1 MLQTLKIENFALIE
15 NASIDFEKGLNILLG
30 ETGAGKS
37 LIFKSLLFV
46 LGAKMDR
53 SIIRSGKDT
62 VRVQALFSDLSQ
74 EVESLLSECGFECEN
89 ELLIVRTL
97 GQDGKGQI
105 RVNGMIATTAM
116 LKQLASVLV
125 DFYTQHESVD
135 MLNTKNHL
143 AMLDKFDGE
152 GVRKLKDDLSILLQQ
167 MNEINKKIKTLGGD
181 EHERERLIS
190 LLKFQNDEIEQAN
203 LEIGEDEKIKDRLK
217 VLNNS
222 EKIFNAISS
231 CEMLLSDNAD
241 SVANQLQEISSQ
253 LASLS
258 SIDQISSFK
267 ERLDSVRYEL
277 DDILDGLVDMKDQ
290 TYFDQHEFDFLD
302 QRSDLIKSLCRK
314 YGGSIE
320 KVLEFGHKA
329 KQQLELLED
338 GEFELEKLE
347 LQKKSVLDQMKVVAN
362 KLSDLRKQ
370 TALIIEDKVEKE
382 LKQLGMKSSKFQVE
396 FKLFEQISSNGQDDV
411 KFNFS
416 ANAGQEVKSLAK
428 TASGGE
434 LSRFMLA
441 IKNIFAQNGATST
454 LLFDEIDAGISGE
467 TGKIVGQKL
476 KNITKF
482 SQVLCITHLPQVAA
496 FGDNFINVSKT
507 EKNGQTFS
515 QAKILQ
521 GDEIVQAVAKITG
534 GNNLSD
540 IAISHA
546 REMMKEAQSC
556 LPL

>member
-143 AMLDKFDGE
+143 AMLDKFAGE

-277 DDILDGLVDMKDQ
+277 EDILDGLVDMKDQ

-320 KVLEFGHKA
+320 KVLEFGQKA

-347 LQKKSVLDQMKVVAN
+347 SQKKSLLDQMKVVAN

-482 SQVLCITHLPQVAA
+482 SQVFCITHLPQVAA

>member
-15 NASIDFEKGLNILLG
+15 NISIDFEKGLNIVLG
-30 ETGAGKS
+30 ETGSGKS

-46 LGAKMDR
+46 LGSKIDR
-53 SIIRSGKDT
+53 SVIRSGKDFM
-62 VRVQALFSDLSQ
+62 RVQALFSDLNQ
-74 EVESLLSECGFECEN
+74 ETISFLTEAGYECEG

-97 GQDGKGQI
+97 SQDGKSQVRI
-105 RVNGMIATTAM
+105 NGMIATAAM
-116 LKQLASVLV
+116 LKELSSFLA

-135 MLNTKNHL
+135 MLSTKNHL
-143 AMLDKFDGE
+143 AMLDKFAGDTIKKVKE
-152 GVRKLKDDLSILLQQ
+152 DLAKLASQ
-167 MNEINKKIKTLGGD
+167 MSEINKKIKTLGGD
-181 EHERERLIS
+181 ENERARLIS
-190 LLKFQNDEIEQAN
+190 LLKFQCDEIEQAN
-203 LEIGEDEKIKDRLK
+203 LEIGEDEKIKERLK

-222 EKIFNAISS
+222 EKIFNAVSN
-231 CEMLLSDNAD
+231 CEMLLSYNAD
-241 SVANQLQEISSQ
+241 SVSNQLQEVSAQ
-253 LASLS
+253 LAFLS
-258 SIDQISSFK
+258 SIEEISAFK
-267 ERLDSVRYEL
+267 ERIDSARYEL
-277 DDILDGLVDMKDQ
+277 DDILDGLIELKDQ
-290 TYFDQHEFDFLD
+290 TSFDQHEFDMLD
-302 QRSDLIKSLCRK
+302 QRSDVVKSLCRK

-320 KVLEFGHKA
+320 KVLDFGQNA

-338 GEFELEKLE
+338 GEYELEKLE
-347 LQKKSVLDQMKVVAN
+347 LQKNSVLEQMKVLAE
-362 KLSDLRKQ
+362 KLSELRKQ
-370 TALIIEDKVEKE
+370 TALTVEERVEQE
-382 LKQLGMKSSKFQVE
+382 LKELGMKSSKFQVE
-396 FKLFEQISSNGQDDV
+396 FNRLEQIYANGQDDV

-496 FGDNFINVSKT
+496 FGNNFINVSKT
-507 EKNGQTFS
+507 EKNGHTFS

-521 GDEIVQAVAKITG
+521 GEEIVQAIARITG
-534 GNNLSD
+534 GNSLSD
-540 IAISHA
+540 IAVSHA
-546 REMMKEAQSC
+546 REMLKDAQC
-556 LPL
+556 

>member
-1 MLQTLKIENFALIE
+1 
-15 NASIDFEKGLNILLG
+15 
-30 ETGAGKS
+30 
-37 LIFKSLLFV
+37 
-46 LGAKMDR
+46 
-53 SIIRSGKDT
+53 
-62 VRVQALFSDLSQ
+62 
-74 EVESLLSECGFECEN
+74 
-89 ELLIVRTL
+89 
-97 GQDGKGQI
+97 
-105 RVNGMIATTAM
+105 MIATTAM

-143 AMLDKFDGE
+143 AMLDKFAGE

-347 LQKKSVLDQMKVVAN
+347 LQKKSVFDQMKVVAN

-546 REMMKEAQSC
+546 REMMKETQSC

>member
-105 RVNGMIATTAM
+105 RVNGMIATSAM

-143 AMLDKFDGE
+143 AMLDKFAGE

-329 KQQLELLED
+329 KQQIELLED

>member
-143 AMLDKFDGE
+143 AMLDKFAGE

>member
-62 VRVQALFSDLSQ
+62 VRVQALFSGLSQ
-74 EVESLLSECGFECEN
+74 EVASLLSECGFECEN

-135 MLNTKNHL
+135 MLNAKNHL
-143 AMLDKFDGE
+143 VMLDKFAGE

-267 ERLDSVRYEL
+267 ERLDSVIYEL

-347 LQKKSVLDQMKVVAN
+347 LQKKSLLDKMKVVAN

-482 SQVLCITHLPQVAA
+482 SQILCITHLPQVAA

-507 EKNGQTFS
+507 EENGQTFS

-521 GDEIVQAVAKITG
+521 GDEVVQAVAKITG

>member
-143 AMLDKFDGE
+143 AMLDKFAGE

-362 KLSDLRKQ
+362 KLSNLRKQ

>member
-143 AMLDKFDGE
+143 AMLDKFAGE

-329 KQQLELLED
+329 KQQIELLED

>member
-105 RVNGMIATTAM
+105 RVNGMIATSAM

>member
-105 RVNGMIATTAM
+105 RVNGMIATSAM

-143 AMLDKFDGE
+143 AMLDKFAGE

-329 KQQLELLED
+329 KQQIELLED

-362 KLSDLRKQ
+362 KLSDLRKK

>member
-143 AMLDKFDGE
+143 AMLDKFAGE

-329 KQQLELLED
+329 KRQLELLED

>member
-62 VRVQALFSDLSQ
+62 VRVQALFSGLSQ

-143 AMLDKFDGE
+143 AMLDKFAGE

-277 DDILDGLVDMKDQ
+277 DDILDGLVNMKDQ

-347 LQKKSVLDQMKVVAN
+347 LQKKSVLDQMQVVAN
-362 KLSDLRKQ
+362 KLSDLRKK

>member
-143 AMLDKFDGE
+143 AMLDKFAGE

-167 MNEINKKIKTLGGD
+167 VNEINKKIKTLGGD

-241 SVANQLQEISSQ
+241 SVANQLQEISSR

-277 DDILDGLVDMKDQ
+277 DDILDGLVNMKDQ

-362 KLSDLRKQ
+362 KLSNLRKQ

>member
-143 AMLDKFDGE
+143 AMLDKFAGE

-277 DDILDGLVDMKDQ
+277 DDILDGLVNMKDQ

>member
-105 RVNGMIATTAM
+105 RVNGMIATSAM

-143 AMLDKFDGE
+143 AMLDKFAGE

>member
-143 AMLDKFDGE
+143 TMLDKFAGE

>member
-105 RVNGMIATTAM
+105 RVNGMIATSAM

-143 AMLDKFDGE
+143 AMLDKFAGE

-167 MNEINKKIKTLGGD
+167 MNEINKKIKILGGD

-329 KQQLELLED
+329 KQQIELLED

>member
-143 AMLDKFDGE
+143 AMLDKFAGE

-347 LQKKSVLDQMKVVAN
+347 LQKKSLLDQMKVVAN